1 VDPMGMVNARTV
13 MHFGSYRY
21 FFDSAQ
27 GALMKRKAMD
37 VTDAPTKIS
46 GNVEIRDQMALTTD
60 NGLYYDNRVTNSCEV
75 SGCSHLCVL
84 RESGLG
90 QASLSQC
97 LCPDRY
103 SPDKDNR
110 VCAYDHSE
118 RDGPVRTSSK
128 RVVEM
133 CEAKEICSAGLMCR
147 GTFNDTRT
155 PACECD
161 ADYSGLYCEIEPP
174 LSSTVHMPKSSTVLP
189 WILGLLF
196 LALGIAIAYYC
207 VWKYKPEWIDR
218 LQDTFSGG
226 SSFDPYRVAPFKGQA
241 QKSQTGSTQSQ
252 DGSTMKTES
261 KVTFTNPAY
270 TQPIYPVAQL
280 DV

>member
-1 VDPMGMVNARTV
+1 V

-21 FFDSAQ
+21 FFDSSV
-27 GALMKRKAMD
+27 GALMKRKTMD
-37 VTDAPTKIS
+37 LMAAPTKLS
-46 GNVEIRDQMALTTD
+46 DNVEIRDQLALTTD
-60 NGLYYDNRVTNSCEV
+60 NELYYDRHVINSCER
-75 SGCSHLCVL
+75 SGCSYLCVL
-84 RESGLG
+84 KESALG
-90 QASLSQC
+90 QESQSQC

-103 SPDKDNR
+103 SPDKDSR
-110 VCAYDHSE
+110 VCVYDHSE

-128 RVVEM
+128 RVIEM
-133 CEAKEICSAGLMCR
+133 CESKEICASGQMCR
-147 GTFNDTRT
+147 GIWNDART

-161 ADYSGLYCEIEPP
+161 ADYSGLYCEIMPP
-174 LSSTVHMPKSSTVLP
+174 LSSTVHMPGSSAALP

-196 LALGIAIAYYC
+196 VALGIAVAYYC
-207 VWKYKPEWIDR
+207 AWKYKPEWIDR
-218 LQDTFSGG
+218 LHDVFSGG

-252 DGSTMKTES
+252 DGSTVKAES

-270 TQPIYPVAQL
+270 SQPIYPVAQL